1 MTYGR
6 AWRKEVVVMAAAE
19 QEGGPVPDLYQL
31 LGVPQ
36 GASGGEI
43 ARAWRRRALAE
54 HPDRRP
60 RDTAAPARFR
70 AVAEAYRVLGDPAR
84 RAVYDRS
91 LSDHGAAA
99 PEGPPAQAPAGW
111 SRPGSGVPVTV
122 RRAGR
127 VPEPPLRAGP
137 VWVEVPPPASAAP
150 RTAEDEMARVA
161 ALAELAVRYLDGG
174 WGWPW

>member
-1 MTYGR
+1 MHGR
-6 AWRKEVVVMAAAE
+6 AWRKEVMVMAAADYS
-19 QEGGPVPDLYQL
+19 GPVTDLYQL

-84 RAVYDRS
+84 RAAYDRS
-91 LSDHGAAA
+91 LRDRGAATLV
-99 PEGPPAQAPAGW
+99 EPPAGAPAGR

-122 RRAGR
+122 RLAGR

-137 VWVEVPPPASAAP
+137 AWVEVPPPASAAP
-150 RTAEDEMARVA
+150 QTAEDEIARVA

>member
-1 MTYGR
+1 M
-6 AWRKEVVVMAAAE
+6 VMAAAE
-19 QEGGPVPDLYQL
+19 QEGGRGTDLYEL
-31 LGVPQ
+31 LGVPR

-43 ARAWRRRALAE
+43 TRAWRRRALAE
-54 HPDRRP
+54 HPDRKP
-60 RDTAAPARFR
+60 RDAAAPARFG
-70 AVAEAYRVLGDPAR
+70 ALAEAYRVLGDPAR

-91 LSDHGAAA
+91 LTGRDADMPQGPAA
-99 PEGPPAQAPAGW
+99 GAPAG
-111 SRPGSGVPVTV
+111 RARHGFGVPVVV
-122 RRAGR
+122 RRPGR

-137 VWVEVPPPASAAP
+137 VWVEVPPPAP

>member
-1 MTYGR
+1 M
-6 AWRKEVVVMAAAE
+6 VMAAAG
-19 QEGGPVPDLYQL
+19 QEGRVPDLYQL

-54 HPDRRP
+54 HPDRRLC
-60 RDTAAPARFR
+60 DTAAPARFR

-99 PEGPPAQAPAGW
+99 PEGPPAQAPAGR

-137 VWVEVPPPASAAP
+137 AWVEVPPPASAAP
-150 RTAEDEMARVA
+150 QTAEDEIARVA